1 MLITL
6 LITLTLSLNI
16 ELHRAGD
23 SRYRTRQIIGGQS
36 FDLIISLDTNLM
48 MVIDSSSSDICNGP
62 DVCYNKDDSKSS
74 KSISQNSENCW
85 STVQISFT
93 SECSFKYKSEFNYTN
108 EGALSS
114 DNALFGT
121 TTVKDMVFGRIL
133 KQSDSLKSSGIL
145 GLGPPN
151 LDVLY
156 GTSLIEIIINVNST

>member
-1 MLITL
+1 MFITL
-6 LITLTLSLNI
+6 LITLSLSLNI

-36 FDLIISLDTNLM
+36 FDLILSLDTNLM
-48 MVIDSSSSDICNGP
+48 MVIDSSSDSCEGSDI
-62 DVCYNKDDSKSS
+62 CYNKDDSKSS

-85 STVQISFT
+85 STVQISTT

-114 DNALFGT
+114 DNALVGT
-121 TTVKDMVFGRIL
+121 TTIKDMVFGRIL
-133 KQSDSLKSSGIL
+133 KHSDSLRASGIL

-156 GTSLIEIIINVNST
+156 GTSLIEILINVKPT